1 MFHFVLSN
9 MDKIEKPNFSFIEI
23 KKPFAVNEIRKL
35 LKILKT
41 VKNFNKCMHNGIF
54 PKIFKLSE
62 VIPVHKKDEP
72 YNKSNYQP
80 VSIFSNLS
88 KIYERYK
95 HDDIN
100 AYFDDILSNFQRG
113 FCKDYSAQHCLL
125 YMIEKISFCDCFYG
139 SF

>member
-1 MFHFVLSN
+1 

-23 KKPFAVNEIRKL
+23 KKSFAVNEIQKL
-35 LKILKT
+35 LKILKILKILKT
-41 VKNFNKCMHNGIF
+41 VKDFDKCMHNGIF
-54 PKIFKLSE
+54 SKSFKLSE
-62 VIPVHKKDEP
+62 VIPVYKKDEP

-95 HDDIN
+95 HDEIN